1 MVRRNKTK
9 IIATIGPASSNKREL
24 NSLVAEGVDIFR
36 INGAHGTLKEH
47 KRTIARIR
55 EVTAKRRET
64 VAILI
69 DLPGPKFRVGK
80 LKREPV
86 NLKAGDVVILECGK
100 TTQTGKEIP
109 VPYRNLN
116 RSVKT
121 GSKIFINDGIV
132 ELRVLKING
141 RMITCK
147 VKAGGP
153 IATKK
158 GINLPFA
165 KLNVP
170 SLTARDKEILDFAI
184 REDVDYV
191 ALSFVRSAKDI
202 MALKRI
208 IKRRAP
214 HIGVIAKIEKPE
226 ALRDLE
232 NIIAVSDAI
241 MVARGDLGIEM
252 PFDQIPLIQKNILR
266 RCLVA
271 QKPSITATQMLES
284 MVSSKKPT
292 RAEATDVAGAVW
304 DGSDAVML
312 SAETSVGANPSVAVS
327 AMRRI
332 ATEAETQ
339 MPHFALGGNEC
350 DTTDVQAKVLSCAA
364 GFIAEHLNARA
375 IVTPTRSG
383 RTPLFV
389 SNDRPAVIIVAP
401 TEDARVAR
409 RMCLYW
415 GVRPIAMPNFKTV
428 DQLLNHAERMAKR
441 SGFIKKGDRFVIT
454 SGAHGKKNDITRLVE
469 VRTV

>member
-1 MVRRNKTK
+1 MVRWNKTK
-9 IIATIGPASSNKREL
+9 IIATIGPASSHKREL
-24 NSLVAEGVDIFR
+24 SSLAAEGVDIFR
-36 INGAHGTLKEH
+36 INGAHGTLKDH
-47 KRTIARIR
+47 KKTIARIR
-55 EVTAKRRET
+55 EVSAGRRDP

-80 LKREPV
+80 LIREPI
-86 NLKAGDVVILECGK
+86 NLKSGAIVVLECGK
-100 TTQTGKEIP
+100 TTQTGSEIP
-109 VPYRNLN
+109 VPYKALHK
-116 RSVKT
+116 SLKA

-132 ELRVLKING
+132 ELKVLKIKG
-141 RMITCK
+141 RVITCK
-147 VKAGGP
+147 VVSGGP
-153 IATKK
+153 VSTKK
-158 GINLPFA
+158 GINLPLA

-170 SLTARDKEILDFAI
+170 SLTSRDKEILNFAI
-184 REDVDYV
+184 REDVDYI

-202 MALKRI
+202 IALKRI

-226 ALRDLE
+226 ALRDLD

-252 PFDQIPLIQKNILR
+252 PFDQIPLIQKDILR
-266 RCLVA
+266 RCLIA
-271 QKPSITATQMLES
+271 KKPSITATQMLES

-339 MPHFALGGNEC
+339 MPRFASGIDEC
-350 DTTDVQAKVLSCAA
+350 DKTGVQAKVISCAA
-364 GFIAEHLNARA
+364 GFIAEHLNAKA

-389 SNDRPAVIIVAP
+389 SSDRPNVIVIAP
-401 TEDARVAR
+401 TEDKRVAR

-415 GVRPIAMPNFKTV
+415 GVRPIAMPKFKTV
-428 DQLLNHAERMAKR
+428 DQLLNHAERLAKK
-441 SGFIKKGDRFVIT
+441 SGFIKKGDKFVIT

-469 VRTV
+469 VRSV